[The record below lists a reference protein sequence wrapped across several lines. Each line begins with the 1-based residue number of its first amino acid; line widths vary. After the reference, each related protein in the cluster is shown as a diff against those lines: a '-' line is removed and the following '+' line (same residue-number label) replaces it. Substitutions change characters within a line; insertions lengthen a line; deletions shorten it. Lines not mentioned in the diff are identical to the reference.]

1 MDKQKMTAAE
11 AAKQLRQPEGDDG
24 VTMGVQMNKS
34 NRLIYEMTLEN
45 LGLQPGDRVL
55 EIGMGNGHF
64 IPALF
69 EQEGSISY
77 VGLDYSAVM
86 VQEAIA
92 SNRNMV
98 EQDQVSILEGTADR
112 IPFDAGY
119 FNKVFA
125 VNVLYFWD
133 PPVVSLQ
140 EIHRVLQPGGEV
152 LLAFRSKRTMEQLP
166 FVDHGFTLYDE
177 GTVREILEK
186 IGFEVTET
194 RMAVE
199 PPKAAA
205 DGSML
210 VQLENVIMKGVKNF
224 KSGLTFS

>member
-1 MDKQKMTAAE
+1 MTAAE

-24 VTMGVQMNKS
+24 VTMGIQMSKS
-34 NRLIYEMTLEN
+34 NRLIYEMTLAH

-86 VQEAIA
+86 VREAIA
-92 SNRNMV
+92 SNRNS
-98 EQDQVSILEGTADR
+98 QVTILEGTADK

-125 VNVLYFWD
+125 VNVLYFWE
-133 PPVVSLQ
+133 PPTVSLQ
-140 EIHRVLQPGGEV
+140 EIYRVLQPGGEV
-152 LLAFRSKRTMEQLP
+152 LLAFRSKRTMEQLS
-166 FVDHGFTLYDE
+166 FIDHGFTLYDE
-177 GTVREILEK
+177 GTVRGILEN
-186 IGFEVTET
+186 IGFDVTEIKT
-194 RMAVE
+194 AVE

-210 VQLENVIMKGVKNF
+210 VQLENIIMKGVKNF